1 MSTTPTPEEARRA
14 LADVDRRREQTAAAA
29 GRSRWAWLA
38 AGVFAAAYG
47 IVADRYPDFVRTYG
61 TTIVI
66 LLLVAA
72 MIPNTRWG
80 AALLK
85 RPVRP
90 RATPDAQSLLWSAL
104 VVALLIGGA
113 ALATALEVPHLWVW
127 FGLLAGVLLAVAG
140 PWWQRRVLTR
150 PA

>member
-1 MSTTPTPEEARRA
+1 MSTTPTPEEARQA
-14 LADVDRRREQTAAAA
+14 LEDVDRRRDQTAAAA
-29 GRSRWAWLA
+29 SRSRWTWLA
-38 AGVFAAAYG
+38 AGILVAAYG

-66 LLLVAA
+66 LLLLASMAA
-72 MIPNTRWG
+72 NTRWG
-80 AALLK
+80 AALLR

-90 RATPDAQSLLWSAL
+90 RATPDTSSLLWSAL
-104 VVALLIGGA
+104 VLALLIAGA
-113 ALATALEVPHLWVW
+113 AFATALDVPHLWAW
-127 FGLLAGVLLAVAG
+127 FGLVGGVLLAAAG

>member
-1 MSTTPTPEEARRA
+1 MGTTPTPEEARRA

-29 GRSRWAWLA
+29 GRSRWTWLA
-38 AGVFAAAYG
+38 AGVFAAVYG

-66 LLLVAA
+66 LLLVAS
-72 MIPNTRWG
+72 MLPNTRWG

-85 RPVRP
+85 RSVRP

-104 VVALLIGGA
+104 VVALLIGGT
-113 ALATALEVPHLWVW
+113 ALATALDVPHLWVW
-127 FGLLAGVLLAVAG
+127 IGLAIGVLLAAAG
-140 PWWQRRVLTR
+140 PWWQRHVLTR